1 MKVAN
6 ASDLRKNLKSFIDYV
21 ADNND
26 PLIVNGNGKTVVMIS
41 LDDYNS
47 WDETAYLLSSPA
59 NVKALQK
66 SIAELKS
73 GKIIKKPAKIL
84 TSTSSKK
91 S

>member
-6 ASDLRKNLKSFIDYV
+6 TSELRKNLKSFIDYV

-47 WDETAYLLSSPA
+47 RNETAYLLSTTA
-59 NVKALQK
+59 NKKSLQK
-66 SIAELKS
+66 SIVELKA
-73 GKIIKKPAKIL
+73 GNTIKKLRVIK
-84 TSTSSKK
+84 
-91 S
+91 